1 MTDNETVPVS
11 EMGIGNDDVEA
22 ELEQHAETI
31 RDHKH
36 SYDVTALNVKNE
48 LLDGVAHL
56 HMEVHED
63 RDGLPDSVQNH
74 LIANGLVMVD
84 ARTVDGHLE
93 VKWTTGDVYE
103 TWTEMDSPLT
113 TGDA

>member
-1 MTDNETVPVS
+1 MTDNDTVPVS
-11 EMGIGNDDVEA
+11 EMGIGDDNVEA

-31 RDHKH
+31 RDHFH
-36 SYDVTALNVKNE
+36 PHDVTALDVKNK

-63 RDGLPDSVQNH
+63 RDDLPDALQNH

-103 TWTEMDSPLT
+103 TWSSMSDPL
-113 TGDA
+113 GDADE